1 MFDWLRDLLQGI
13 WHSLIPWVV
22 LQPYEQGVLVRLGK
36 FKRVL
41 DSGFHWVIPFHVDK
55 VWDDHV
61 TPTTHHL
68 AGMATTTKDG
78 KSIGF
83 DAVVTYRISDME
95 KAVLRVTHVKDAI
108 VDTCMGI
115 IGTELSDATW
125 EGILHGDVVEA
136 LTETCRK
143 RGWKWGIEVMQ
154 VQLAGVWLVRN
165 IRLSGTSGSSH
176 MEVEHTV

>member
-1 MFDWLRDLLQGI
+1 
-13 WHSLIPWVV
+13 
-22 LQPYEQGVLVRLGK
+22 
-36 FKRVL
+36 
-41 DSGFHWVIPFHVDK
+41 
-55 VWDDHV
+55 
-61 TPTTHHL
+61 
-68 AGMATTTKDG
+68 MATTTKDG

-125 EGILHGDVVEA
+125 EDILHGNTVEA
-136 LTETCRK
+136 LTEACRK

-154 VQLAGVWLVRN
+154 VQLAGVCLVRN